1 LGWAEREEKARE
13 IGPIIGGFIR
23 RNDKRGFI
31 INHTREI
38 KIGFIAN
45 NFGFSQNMQGER
57 CMMP

>member
-1 LGWAEREEKARE
+1 LGLVKIRKN
-13 IGPIIGGFIR
+13 GGGFL
-23 RNDKRGFI
+23 F
-31 INHTREI
+31 NHTREI